1 MKSAYELAM
10 ERLDRQH
17 GKVAATNAAQKKSIA
32 EIAQRAKAKQAET
45 EIIFRDKI
53 KEARAAGDIPTIRRL
68 EEEMSIDIAK
78 IRDQAETEKDAVRRD
93 ARLA

>member
-45 EIIFRDKI
+45 EIIF
-53 KEARAAGDIPTIRRL
+53 KEARATGDIPTIRRL